1 MAIRPEVL
9 QKILSDADKAAPISG
24 TVNVYDPENYNKIRA
39 RQEAMSKLNEVGRDG
54 YMEEQIGE
62 GAIEFNPNG
71 TLKSIARTQPKVID
85 PRRLTANRYAK
96 QTVAAGTLGLRPGTD
111 ILFAFGGAVIQAFEN
126 TTLTPQVKVYRFH
139 YNTTAHDW
147 QFVRAELVE
156 DKFAYS
162 TMTSSLDGASAL
174 HLIHLIENDTVKDT
188 NIEGDSLEKVL
199 TSKEKNSGEGLTDEP
214 EETPEEAKET
224 PKKDK

>member
-9 QKILSDADKAAPISG
+9 QKILSDADKAEPISG

-96 QTVAAGTLGLRPGTD
+96 QTVPAGTLGLRPGTD

-139 YNTTAHDW
+139 YNTSVHDW

-188 NIEGDSLEKVL
+188 NIDGDSQ
-199 TSKEKNSGEGLTDEP
+199 EKNSGEGLTDEP
-214 EETPEEAKET
+214 EEAQEE

>member
-9 QKILSDADKAAPISG
+9 QKILSDADKAEPISG

-96 QTVAAGTLGLRPGTD
+96 QTVTAGTLGLRPGTD
-111 ILFAFGGAVIQAFEN
+111 ILFVLLWFFLCLFWFVSQAF
-126 TTLTPQVKVYRFH
+126 TTILFLAGQDLF
-139 YNTTAHDW
+139 
-147 QFVRAELVE
+147 
-156 DKFAYS
+156 
-162 TMTSSLDGASAL
+162 
-174 HLIHLIENDTVKDT
+174 
-188 NIEGDSLEKVL
+188 
-199 TSKEKNSGEGLTDEP
+199 
-214 EETPEEAKET
+214 
-224 PKKDK
+224 